1 MAELG
6 VEGRLTDSTEM
17 MSTDLARTS
26 AALERQIALVG
37 RQILGRAR
45 AGERASLLWALPS
58 RWEAALAERAM
69 RSEQFRVQLFRFVDV
84 LPALPSDAEVIR
96 HLREYLGPYAGEL
109 PAPFRW
115 GLSLAAM
122 GGPTAPLV
130 AAAVRRG
137 VVRMARRFIVADNLK
152 DAVRVL
158 RRLHDRGMGF
168 TVDILGEATVSE
180 REAAAYEQR
189 YLALLEGLAPEVSA
203 WPAQPVLD
211 VTGDE
216 RRIPRVNV
224 SVKLSALYSQIDPI
238 NPMGSAAAV
247 KERLRPIL
255 RRARELGAFITLDME
270 QYAFKDLTLRVFR
283 EVLEDAEFRDWT
295 DVGIAMQA
303 YLRDTREDVREMIDW
318 ARERGAPVTVRLVR
332 GAYWDYEIVV
342 ARQQGWP
349 IPVFTR
355 KVETDRSYETCARLL
370 MEAYPAVHTAIATH
384 NVRSIAHALVMAR
397 YLELPER
404 AFEFQM
410 LYGMGDP
417 LKSAVVSAG
426 QRLRVYT
433 PYGELI
439 PGMAYLVR
447 RLLENVSNESFLRQG
462 FAEKR
467 PPEELLR
474 SPWADEE

>member
-1 MAELG
+1 LI
-6 VEGRLTDSTEM
+6 
-17 MSTDLARTS
+17 STDRAGTA

-37 RQILGRAR
+37 RQILARAR
-45 AGERASLLWALPS
+45 AGGARALGWVLPW

-69 RSEQFRVQLFRFVDV
+69 RNEAFRVQLFRFVDV

-96 HLREYLGPYAGEL
+96 HLREYLEPHAGSL
-109 PAPFRW
+109 PPPLRW
-115 GLSLAAM
+115 ALALAGT
-122 GGPTAPLV
+122 GGPTTPLV
-130 AAAVRRG
+130 AAVVRRA

-152 DAVRVL
+152 DAIRVL
-158 RRLHDRGMGF
+158 RGLHDRRMGF

-180 REAAAYEQR
+180 PEAAAYEAR
-189 YLALLEGLAPEVSA
+189 YLALLDGLAPEVDA
-203 WPAQPVLD
+203 WPSQPTLD
-211 VTGDE
+211 TTGDG

-224 SVKLSALYSQIDPI
+224 SVKLSALYSQIDAIDPL
-238 NPMGSAAAV
+238 GSAAAV

-255 RRARELGAFITLDME
+255 RRARELRAFITLDME
-270 QYAFKDLTLRVFR
+270 QYAYKDLTLQVFR
-283 EVLEDAEFRDWT
+283 EILMEPEFRDFS

-303 YLRDTREDVREMIDW
+303 YLRDTREDVAAMIDW
-318 ARERGAPVTVRLVR
+318 ARERGTPVTVRLVR

-355 KVETDRSYETCARLL
+355 KTETDRSYETCARLL
-370 MEAYPAVHTAIATH
+370 LEAYPAIHTAIAGH
-384 NVRSIAHALVMAR
+384 NVRSIAHALVLSR

-404 AFEFQM
+404 AVEFQM

-417 LKSAVVSAG
+417 LKRAVVAAG

-462 FAEKR
+462 FAENR

-474 SPWADEE
+474 SPWVE

>member
-6 VEGRLTDSTEM
+6 VERRLSNTNELII
-17 MSTDLARTS
+17 TDLART
-26 AALERQIALVG
+26 AAGLERQIALVG

-45 AGERASLLWALPS
+45 RSERGSLLWALPS
-58 RWEAALAERAM
+58 RWEAAIAERAM
-69 RSEQFRVQLFRFVDV
+69 RSEAFRVQLFRFVDV
-84 LPALPSDAEVIR
+84 LPALTSDAEVIR

-115 GLSLAAM
+115 GLALAGA

-130 AAAVRRG
+130 AAAVRAG
-137 VVRMARRFIVADNLK
+137 VVRTARRFIVADNRK
-152 DAVRVL
+152 DAIRVL
-158 RRLHDRGMGF
+158 RGLHDRRMGF

-180 REAAAYEQR
+180 REAAAYEAR
-189 YLALLEGLAPEVSA
+189 YLDLLNGLAPEVDA
-203 WPAQPVLD
+203 WPHQPTLD
-211 VTGDE
+211 STGDG

-238 NPMGSAAAV
+238 DPEGSATALKA
-247 KERLRPIL
+247 RLRPIL
-255 RRARELGAFITLDME
+255 RRARELRAFITLDME
-270 QYAFKDLTLRVFR
+270 QYAFKDLTLQLFR
-283 EVLEDAEFRDWT
+283 EVLMEPEFRDLA

-303 YLRDTREDVREMIDW
+303 YLRDTRADVAAMIAW
-318 ARERGAPVTVRLVR
+318 VRERGTPVTVRLVR

-342 ARQQGWP
+342 ARQNGWP
-349 IPVFTR
+349 IPVFTG

-370 MEAYPAVHTAIATH
+370 LEAYPAIHAAIATH
-384 NVRSIAHALVMAR
+384 NVRSIAHALVLAR

-410 LYGMGDP
+410 LYGMGDA
-417 LKSAVVSAG
+417 LKRAVVDAR

-462 FAEKR
+462 FTENR

-474 SPWADEE
+474 SPWI

>member
-6 VEGRLTDSTEM
+6 VERRLTESTELL
-17 MSTDLARTS
+17 STDLASTS
-26 AALERQIALVG
+26 AALERQISLVG
-37 RQILGRAR
+37 RQILARAR
-45 AGERASLLWALPS
+45 AGERGEKLLWALPS

-69 RSEQFRVQLFRFVDV
+69 RSEPFRVQLFRFVDV
-84 LPALPSDAEVIR
+84 LPALASDAEVIR
-96 HLREYLGPYAGEL
+96 HLREYLGPYVGEL
-109 PAPFRW
+109 PAPLRW
-115 GLSLAAM
+115 SLALAGI

-130 AAAVRRG
+130 AAVVRQG
-137 VVRMARRFIVADNLK
+137 VTRMARRFIVADNLK
-152 DAVRVL
+152 DALRVL

-180 REAAAYEQR
+180 REAAIYEQR
-189 YLALLEGLAPEVSA
+189 YLDLLGGLAPEVGR
-203 WPAQPVLD
+203 WPAQPALD
-211 VTGDE
+211 RTADGRGV
-216 RRIPRVNV
+216 PRVNV

-238 NPMGSAAAV
+238 DPEGSGRAV

-270 QYAFKDLTLRVFR
+270 QYAFKDLTLRIFQ
-283 EVLEDAEFRDWT
+283 EVLTEEEFRNWS

-303 YLRDTREDVREMIDW
+303 YLHDTRDDVAQMIAW
-318 ARERGAPVTVRLVR
+318 ARERDAPVTVRLVR

-342 ARQQGWP
+342 ARQHGWP
-349 IPVFTR
+349 IPVFTE
-355 KVETDRSYETCARLL
+355 KLETDRSYETCARLL
-370 MEAYPAVHTAIATH
+370 LEAYPHVHTAIATH
-384 NVRSIAHALVMAR
+384 NVRSIAHAIVMAR
-397 YLELPER
+397 YLGLPER

-410 LYGMGDP
+410 LYGMGAA
-417 LKSAVVSAG
+417 LKQAVVAAG
-426 QRLRVYT
+426 QRLRVYA

-447 RLLENVSNESFLRQG
+447 RLLENVSSESFLRQG

-474 SPWADEE
+474 SPWIAS